1 MKWGT
6 TAMRYTRLSWH
17 LIRLNFLRETAYR
30 ANFFGQSLQAVFS
43 LVSGLLGLAIVD
55 VHGALNGW
63 NAGQLLALLGTYQL
77 VGGLM
82 RMLIQPG
89 MRQFMSEIRMGTLDF
104 TLLKPVDAQF
114 LVSARR
120 LELWRFGDVV
130 LGFGV
135 LLVALSEL
143 RTRLDWTQVLG
154 FGLTLGAGCA
164 LIYSFWLMLAT
175 CAFWLIR
182 VDNILVIFQD
192 LYVAGRWPVTI
203 YPGWLRWSLTLLVP
217 VTVATTIPTQALL
230 GQLDW
235 PLLLLVLLLTPCAL
249 ALARWHWKRG
259 LRQYAGA
266 SA

>member
-1 MKWGT
+1 
-6 TAMRYTRLSWH
+6 MRYVRLSWR
-17 LIRLNFLRETAYR
+17 LLRLNFLRETAYR

-43 LVSGLLGLAIVD
+43 LVSGLLGLAAVD

-63 NAGQLLALLGTYQL
+63 NAGQLLALLGIYQL
-77 VGGLM
+77 VGGLIS
-82 RMLIQPG
+82 MLIQPG
-89 MRQFMSEIRMGTLDF
+89 MRQFMGEIRLGTLDF

-120 LELWRFGDVV
+120 LELRRFGDVL
-130 LGFGV
+130 LGLGV
-135 LLVALSEL
+135 LLVALGEL
-143 RTRLDWTQVLG
+143 GTRLDWERVLG
-154 FGLTLGAGCA
+154 FVFTLGAGCA

-175 CAFWLIR
+175 CAFWLVR

-192 LYVAGRWPVTI
+192 LYVAGRWPTTI
-203 YPGWLRWSLTLLVP
+203 YPGWLRWSLTFLVP

-230 GQLDW
+230 GQLSW

-249 ALARWHWKRG
+249 ILARWCWKRG
-259 LRQYAGA
+259 LRQYTGA